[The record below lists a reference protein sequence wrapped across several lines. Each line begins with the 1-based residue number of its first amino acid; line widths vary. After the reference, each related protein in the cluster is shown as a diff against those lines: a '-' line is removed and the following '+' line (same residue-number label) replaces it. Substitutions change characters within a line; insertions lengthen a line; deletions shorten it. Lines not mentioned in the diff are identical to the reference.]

1 MSARVLTWRGH
12 RWLGLAARLYLGWV
26 FVAAC
31 LHKIAHPAVFAL
43 DTATYDILPLALINP
58 MAIMLPWVELFAGAM
73 LIAGIRVRAAAM
85 MTAGMMVMFIVA
97 LAMALHAGIDMSC
110 GCFASQAMEEDP
122 IGMSTVIRDLAWLAL
137 GLYVMVFDRDA
148 IGLESL
154 LARRRRKTDVV
165 AS

>member
-1 MSARVLTWRGH
+1 MSEAVVAWRGH

-31 LHKIAHPAVFAL
+31 LHKIAHPAIFAL
-43 DTATYDILPLALINP
+43 DTATYDILPLALVNP
-58 MAIMLPWVELFAGAM
+58 MAIALPWVELFAGVM
-73 LIAGIRVRAAAM
+73 LLAGIRVRAAAM

-97 LAMALHAGIDMSC
+97 LAMALHAGLDMSC
-110 GCFASQAMEEDP
+110 GCFASQAMDSDP
-122 IGMSTVIRDLAWLAL
+122 IGMSTVLRDLSWLAL
-137 GLYVMVFDRDA
+137 GLYVMLFDRDA

-154 LARRRRKTDVV
+154 LARRRRKTDV

>member
-97 LAMALHAGIDMSC
+97 SIDSGSPELSYWVRIRTPCSC
-110 GCFASQAMEEDP
+110 SSISAAS
-122 IGMSTVIRDLAWLAL
+122 
-137 GLYVMVFDRDA
+137 
-148 IGLESL
+148 
-154 LARRRRKTDVV
+154 
-165 AS
+165 